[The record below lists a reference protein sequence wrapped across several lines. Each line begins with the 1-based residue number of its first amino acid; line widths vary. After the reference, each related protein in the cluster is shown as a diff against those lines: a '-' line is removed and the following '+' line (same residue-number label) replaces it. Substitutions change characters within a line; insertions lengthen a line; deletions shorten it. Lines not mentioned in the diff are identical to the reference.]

1 MKKSLTFF
9 GVLVFS
15 LLTACST
22 VSTQDIK
29 VEAESDPKANLAA
42 YHSYTWLGALGVLN
56 DPEEKW
62 QPTGV
67 DLAGDIKY
75 LIDRELRKHKIFGA
89 KEEAD
94 LGVAYFLEVDMD
106 AMQLKD
112 DPETQVDVLENVP
125 KGALVV
131 TLVDMKT
138 GYVVWLGSA
147 KANII
152 KQFKAEVARERLDYS
167 ISTMFKNLTSK
178 GLFK

>member
-1 MKKSLTFF
+1 MQKFLTLF

-29 VEAESDPKANLAA
+29 VETESDSKVNLAA
-42 YHSYTWLGALGVLN
+42 YHSYVWIGASSVLN

-62 QPTGV
+62 QPTEV

-75 LIDRELRKHKIFGA
+75 LIDRELRKNNIFGV
-89 KEEAD
+89 KDDAD
-94 LGVAYFLEVDMD
+94 LGVAYFLGVDMD
-106 AMQLKD
+106 AMQLKVN
-112 DPETQVDVLENVP
+112 PETETIVLENVP

-131 TLVDMKT
+131 ALVDMQT

-147 KANII
+147 RADIAKTFQADI
-152 KQFKAEVARERLDYS
+152 ARERLDYA
-167 ISTMFKNLTSK
+167 ISKMFKNLTSK
-178 GLFK
+178 GIFK

>member
-1 MKKSLTFF
+1 MKKLLTFF

-42 YHSYTWLGALGVLN
+42 YHSYVWLGALGVLN

-62 QPTGV
+62 QPTDV

-89 KEEAD
+89 KEKAD
-94 LGVAYFLEVDMD
+94 LGVAYFLGVDMD
-106 AMQLKD
+106 AMQLKN